1 MRAEAL
7 KMKMSDGFERRLR
20 LGLVAAFVG
29 LAVLLVGLGV
39 WLERP
44 FGGSSAPTVSQSLE
58 VAR

>member
-7 KMKMSDGFERRLR
+7 MVPGGFERRLR
-20 LGLVAAFVG
+20 VGLVAAFVG
-29 LAVLLVGLGV
+29 LAVLLVGLGL

-44 FGGSSAPTVSQSLE
+44 FGGRSAPAVAQSME